1 MSAQNLKPSGVLGGL
16 LGFVGFSVLA
26 GVLVTAMVTPA
37 LAVTSVAAS
46 NTIGIFENLP
56 DYIQIGEQS
65 QQNQIYAMRAGAPLQ
80 IATIYKQN
88 RQEVTWD
95 QVSPFLKNAVVDG
108 EDRRFYHHGG
118 VDLPSVA
125 RAAIKNQTDASA
137 GTSGSSTLDM
147 QLVKNILVQ
156 QAVEQGKTQAE
167 RDKLIY
173 QATQATIDRK
183 LKEMKLA
190 IGLDK
195 KYTKNEILLGY
206 LNIVG
211 MGSNTYGVESA
222 ALQYFSVSAKDVTL
236 AQAASLIAI
245 VQQPNKQNLSDPK
258 YYPANKLRRDQIL
271 NAMLQMKHIT
281 KKQHDDAIATKIE
294 DEVKLSPPN
303 NGCRNAVVPNAKLV
317 CDYVTKVIT
326 SDPVGDA
333 EANLKAL
340 KAKPK
345 TTQAAIAQAT
355 TQIALAKAD
364 AAPYVTA
371 LGSTVAERR
380 ANWDKGGYKIYTS
393 VDLGLQDVAQA
404 ALDTW
409 TPPTEARFDLGAA
422 TATVEGGTGRVLV
435 LAQNKI
441 FDDAGVAAGTAPDP
455 SRTALDLATDFPYGG
470 SIGFETGSTYKVFDL
485 ANWLQ
490 NGHGLNDLVN
500 GSSPTSYAPSKFT
513 APCDPSAIPAG
524 PYKLYNDSGS
534 GGIMTVK
541 TALIKSVNN
550 AFMDMATRSD
560 LCSIRDTAKS
570 MGAHRADFKTDLTV
584 NPSAI
589 LGSNEQSPLTMAG
602 AVATIGA
609 GGLHCT
615 PVIVDKVVN
624 PSGKELPGQ
633 TKTCNQAL
641 TADVAAG
648 VANAMIGSM
657 TGGTSTLGNPND
669 RVPIGGKT
677 GTSPTTHQDWIMG
690 TTTKVGTAVWTG
702 NVTGKAPLK
711 SYTNPIT
718 RSNYYTTSRFQIL
731 KAIMKSANTNDALRG
746 GAFPTA
752 SAAMLGGE
760 SATVPSV
767 IGQSP
772 ENAQALLESLNY
784 TYADGGTVASALP
797 AGKVASTNPAPG
809 TKTPVGA
816 TVTVYTSDGTLAT
829 TMPNVIGKSRHDAFN
844 LLTSDSAGFSQGN
857 IQIVWVPTTSPGPG
871 PGPFGDFCKV
881 VSSNPSSGAAAARTD
896 PVTLNI
902 STGLPASDPNS
913 TKEPA
918 AGCNP

>member
-1 MSAQNLKPSGVLGGL
+1 MSAQKLKPSGVLGGVA
-16 LGFVGFSVLA
+16 GFLGFSVLA

-37 LAVTSVAAS
+37 LAVTSLAAN
-46 NTIGIFENLP
+46 NTIGVFENLP
-56 DYIQIGEQS
+56 DYIQIGAQS
-65 QQNQIYAMRAGAPLQ
+65 QQNVIYAMRDDKPVQ

-95 QVSPFLKNAVVDG
+95 QVSPFLKHAAVDG
-108 EDRRFYHHGG
+108 EDRRFYDHGG
-118 VDLPSVA
+118 VDVPSVI
-125 RAAIKNQTDASA
+125 RAVIKNQTDASA
-137 GTSGSSTLDM
+137 GQSGSSTLDM

-156 QAVEQGKTQAE
+156 QAVAEAKTPQE
-167 RDKLIY
+167 RTKLINEV
-173 QATQATIDRK
+173 TQATYDRK

-195 KYTKNEILLGY
+195 KYTKKEILLGY

-222 ALQYFSVSAKDVTL
+222 AQQYFSVSAKDVTL

-245 VQQPNKQNLSDPK
+245 VQQPSLQNLSNPK

-271 NAMLQMKHIT
+271 DAMLELKHIT
-281 KKQHDDAIATKIE
+281 KKQHDEAIATKIE
-294 DEVKLSPPN
+294 DEVKLSPPS
-303 NGCRNAVVPNAKLV
+303 NGCRSAVVASAKVV

-333 EANLKAL
+333 EANLRAV
-340 KAKPK
+340 KAKPNA
-345 TTQAAIAQAT
+345 TQNAIAQAT
-355 TQIALAKAD
+355 EQVSLAKAN
-364 AAPYVTA
+364 AAPYLTA

-393 VDLGLQDVAQA
+393 VDLNLQDTAQG

-409 TPPTEARFDLGAA
+409 APPTEARFDLGAA
-422 TATVEGGTGRVLV
+422 ADTVEAGTGRILV
-435 LAQNKI
+435 MAQNKI
-441 FDDAGVAAGTAPDP
+441 FDDAGVVPGAPVDK
-455 SRTALDLATDFPYGG
+455 SRTALNLSTDHPYGN
-470 SIGFETGSTYKVFDL
+470 SNGFETGSTYKVFDL

-500 GSSPTSYAPSKFT
+500 GSGPQTYKPSDFT
-513 APCDPSAIPAG
+513 APCDPGAIPGA
-524 PYKLYNDSGS
+524 PFPLRNDGNSR
-534 GGIMTVK
+534 GGTMTVK
-541 TALIKSVNN
+541 QALIRSVNN
-550 AFMDMATRSD
+550 AFMNMAKQSD

-589 LGSNEQSPLTMAG
+589 LGTNEQAPLTMAG

-615 PVIVDKVVN
+615 PIIVDKVVDPN
-624 PSGKELPGQ
+624 GKELPGQ
-633 TKTCNQAL
+633 AKTCNQAL
-641 TADVAAG
+641 TPEVAAG

-657 TGGTSTLGNPND
+657 TGGTSSPGNPRDN
-669 RVPIGGKT
+669 VPIGGKT

-690 TTTKVGTAVWTG
+690 TTTKTGTAVWTG
-702 NVTGKAPLK
+702 NVTGKAPLRN
-711 SYTNPIT
+711 YTNPIT
-718 RSNYYTTSRFQIL
+718 HSNYYTTSRFQIL
-731 KAIMKSANTNDALRG
+731 KAVIKSANTNPAYRG
-746 GAFPTA
+746 GAFPAA

-767 IGQSP
+767 IGQTT
-772 ENAQALLESLNY
+772 ENAKALLESLNY
-784 TYADGGTVASALP
+784 VYADGGPVASALP
-797 AGKVASTNPAPG
+797 AGQVASTDPAPG
-809 TKTPVGA
+809 AKTPVGA

-829 TMPNVIGKSRHDAFN
+829 TMPDVIGKNRHDAMAM
-844 LLTSDSAGFSQGN
+844 LTSQTYGFSASN
-857 IQIVWVPTTSPGPG
+857 VTVVWVASSGNAPVP
-871 PGPFGDFCKV
+871 GDFCKV
-881 VSSNPSSGAAAARTD
+881 MASNPTAGAAAAKTD

-902 STGLPASDPNS
+902 GTGLPASDPDA
-913 TKEPA
+913 TKPPSGP
-918 AGCNP
+918 GCNP